1 MGPLRG
7 RDEVGKSTEVGI
19 SMSCPDLAEIQ
30 DTKTP
35 VTPCVWGGLVAPT
48 LHIVPLDLL
57 VCSCHLDR
65 VMGSG
70 GAC

>member
-19 SMSCPDLAEIQ
+19 SVSCPHPAEIQ

-35 VTPCVWGGLVAPT
+35 EPGQ
-48 LHIVPLDLL
+48 
-57 VCSCHLDR
+57 
-65 VMGSG
+65 
-70 GAC
+70 